1 MNTLNRSGDINTPNM
16 ERRRPQNVIVKS
28 FHLKLTNKFRFM
40 DLASIFVILLTFGLI
55 QSGEYTHTEFFQV
68 FFMEVE
74 PIDWRHYFTTMKTI
88 SMRTF

>member
-1 MNTLNRSGDINTPNM
+1 
-16 ERRRPQNVIVKS
+16 
-28 FHLKLTNKFRFM
+28 M

-55 QSGEYTHTEFFQV
+55 QSGEYIHTEFFQV